1 MNPSITHKHI
11 LIAESELNRAQ
22 IAGDLAEL
30 TGTVRTLS
38 GRVKFLGTMVTAT
51 WKLLHSFR
59 SPAKTDIKPSW
70 LPNVL
75 EGIGLVATL
84 WSAFRPQPP
93 APKPE

>member
-1 MNPSITHKHI
+1 MNPSITHKQI

-30 TGTVRTLS
+30 TGTVRTLT
-38 GRVKFLGTMVTAT
+38 GRVKFLGSMVTAT

-59 SPAKTDIKPSW
+59 NPAQTDIKPAW

-84 WSAFRPQPP
+84 WSAFRPQP
-93 APKPE
+93 ASTKTE